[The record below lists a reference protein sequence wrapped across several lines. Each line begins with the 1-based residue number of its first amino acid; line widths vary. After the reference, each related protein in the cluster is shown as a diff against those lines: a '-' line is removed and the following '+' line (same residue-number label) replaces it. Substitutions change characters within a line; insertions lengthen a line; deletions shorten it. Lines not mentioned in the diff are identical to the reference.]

1 MLAKDWPPTASFT
14 AASSLGSTLK
24 VSAMQDC
31 AISMDSASSAVRVPS
46 FRLEPRKSMM
56 ARARRFLLSVGAYE
70 SKSGQLDN

>member
-1 MLAKDWPPTASFT
+1 
-14 AASSLGSTLK
+14 
-24 VSAMQDC
+24 MQDC

-70 SKSGQLDN
+70 SISGQLERSVYNTGMRVLTMMAVVYEERTE